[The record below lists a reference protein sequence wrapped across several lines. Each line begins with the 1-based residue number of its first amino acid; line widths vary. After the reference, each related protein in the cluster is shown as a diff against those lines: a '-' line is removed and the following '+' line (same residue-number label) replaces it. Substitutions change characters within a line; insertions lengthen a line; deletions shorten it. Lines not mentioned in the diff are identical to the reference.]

1 MKKIALLIFTF
12 IFVQNANAQTC
23 TAPSFKSQQ
32 QIDDFKIQNPN
43 CKTISGNVNING
55 SDITNL
61 NGLFGIS
68 SIKGNFTISKN
79 PVLTNLIGLESL
91 VSVGGR
97 LDISDNPALQ
107 DVSGLESLTTL
118 TDGINVTSNSSL
130 TNFSA
135 LKSLSYVG
143 PYLRVVYNKSLTSI
157 EGFNKITS
165 VSDFLSI
172 GGNDSLESL
181 AGLENIT
188 WAREVS
194 ISLNNKLRSLNGLR
208 SLTKTTG
215 YFYISDNP
223 LLTDLQGL
231 NRLKSVS
238 NYFNITSNDAL
249 TSLSGLDSLTKAD
262 ILIIGSSKNLSSCSV
277 KAICSLISN
286 NSDPVS
292 IFSNASGCNSVE
304 EVSYFCSSA
313 TAPIRINAGG
323 SDFNASGARQ
333 FSADKYFAGIDRV
346 SAVATGDIL
355 NTTDDELY
363 RSARCSPFFSYNIPM
378 PNGKANVILHFAETW
393 FGVPGKG
400 PAGAGQRQFHVNIEG
415 SRKLANFDIY
425 AAAGGA
431 LRAIQKSIPVTI
443 TDGMLN
449 IDFMTGAADLP
460 RISAIEVVLTSL
472 TLKPGA
478 DAYVRDGSYNTT
490 NFGADATLDVKNNA
504 GDPLSNR
511 SSYLKFQ
518 LPTVTGIS
526 SAKLRVYGHNHEN
539 TKGISVHAYGV
550 DDDSW
555 TEYGIV
561 KSNAPAAST
570 LSLGYVVVNDVYK
583 YYEVDVSSYVTAQQ
597 QSGNTQVSLLLADPN
612 KRNTRVIFNSMQN
625 GAFPPQLIIQTPPVV
640 TNNTRLNMQE
650 IAAEPEVQPVEEST
664 VYPNPARDQFTV
676 SLSMQHAGLIALELI
691 NESGKRYAIPAAEN
705 AKPGEKTEVNI
716 SGFSLN
722 TGIYIL
728 KIKSDATT
736 EIVKVLVA
744 E

>member
-1 MKKIALLIFTF
+1 MKKIALLVFTF
-12 IFVQNANAQTC
+12 LFVQYVNAQTC
-23 TAPSFKSQQ
+23 TAPYFKNQQ
-32 QIDDFKIQNPN
+32 QIDNFKIQNSN
-43 CKTISGNVNING
+43 CKTISGNVTING

-61 NGLFGIS
+61 NGLSGIS
-68 SIKGNFTISKN
+68 LIQGSFTISEN

-97 LDISDNPALQ
+97 LTISDNPALQ

-118 TDGINVTSNSSL
+118 TDGINVVSNSSL

-143 PYLRVVYNKSLTSI
+143 PYLRVVYNQSLTSI

-165 VSDFLSI
+165 VTDFLSV
-172 GGNDSLESL
+172 GGNNILESL

-188 WAREVS
+188 LAREVS
-194 ISLNNKLRSLNGLR
+194 ISLNSKLRSLDGLR

-215 YFYISDNP
+215 YLYIGDNP

-238 NYFNITSNDAL
+238 NFFNITSNDAL

-262 ILIIGSSKNLSSCSV
+262 ALVISYSRNLSSCSV
-277 KAICSLISN
+277 KAICSIINN
-286 NSDPVS
+286 NSDR
-292 IFSNASGCNSVE
+292 IAIYSNATGCNSVE

-323 SDFNASGARQ
+323 NDFNASGARQ
-333 FSADKYFAGIDRV
+333 FSADKYYAGIDRV

-378 PNGKANVILHFAETW
+378 PNGKVNVILHFAETW
-393 FGVPGKG
+393 FGAPGKG
-400 PAGAGQRQFHVNIEG
+400 PAGAGKRQFHVNIEG

-431 LRAIQKSIPVTI
+431 MRAIQKSIPVTI

-460 RISAIEVVLTSL
+460 RICAIEVIVTSL
-472 TLKPGA
+472 TLKPAA
-478 DAYVRDGSYNTT
+478 DAYVRDGSYNMT
-490 NFGADATLDVKNNA
+490 NFGSDAMLDVKYSANN
-504 GDPLSNR
+504 PLSNR

-518 LPTVTGIS
+518 LPVVTAIS
-526 SAKLRVYGHNHEN
+526 SAKLRIYGHNHEN

-555 TEYGIV
+555 TEYDIV

-570 LSLGYVVVNDVYK
+570 ASLGYAIVNDVYK
-583 YYEVDVSSYVTAQQ
+583 YYEVDVSSYVIAQQ
-597 QSGNTQVSLLLADPN
+597 QSGNAQVSLLLADPN
-612 KRNTRVIFNSMQN
+612 NRNTRVIFNSMQN

-640 TNNTRLNMQE
+640 NSNTRLNQQE
-650 IAAEPEVQPVEEST
+650 ITAESESQPVEEST
-664 VYPNPARDQFTV
+664 VYPNPARDKFTV
-676 SLSMQHAGLIALELI
+676 SLSMQHAGPIELELI
-691 NESGKRYAIPAAEN
+691 SESGKSYAIATPEN
-705 AKPGEKTEVNI
+705 SRPGEKTEVDI
-716 SGFSLN
+716 SGLSLN
-722 TGIYIL
+722 AGIHLL
-728 KIKSDATT
+728 KIKSDAAT
-736 EIVKVLVA
+736 EVVKVLVA